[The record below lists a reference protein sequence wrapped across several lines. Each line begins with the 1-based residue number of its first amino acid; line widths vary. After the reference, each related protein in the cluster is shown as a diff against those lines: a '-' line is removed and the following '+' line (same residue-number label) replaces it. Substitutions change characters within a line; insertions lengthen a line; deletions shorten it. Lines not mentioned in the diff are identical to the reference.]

1 MSNELFGVR
10 SGSPR
15 SGEIIVTAEEIGKR
29 DVFTE
34 IARRFFTEF
43 LELKL
48 QLEDQGAVTPEQQIK
63 FRKSAEKEL
72 ERWRKANEEL
82 KRAANDLA
90 ADNKRLAAE
99 LDNVEGENR
108 KLRLE
113 LNEAIMRLEE
123 LRRRHN
129 IPQAQVGDY
138 PLTQHMSERAFRE
151 WERIMREMP
160 NMRGDEDA

>member
-1 MSNELFGVR
+1 VH
-10 SGSPR
+10 SGPAR

-43 LELKL
+43 LELKI
-48 QLEDQGAVTPEQQIK
+48 QLEEQGAITPEQQIQY
-63 FRKSAEKEL
+63 RKKAEKEL
-72 ERWRKANEEL
+72 ERWKKVNGEL
-82 KRAANDLA
+82 KRAAEDLSKDNQRLS
-90 ADNKRLAAE
+90 AD
-99 LDNVEGENR
+99 LDNMEGENR

-123 LRRRHN
+123 MRRRHN
-129 IPQAQVGDY
+129 IPQAQTGDY

-151 WERIMREMP
+151 WERIMKAIPYSRED
-160 NMRGDEDA
+160 DEDA